1 MRSVIFFAAMMAAS
15 TQFIIGQAMA
25 DEVVTLKSLTNYVF
39 IHTPA
44 RQGENSLQKL
54 SEAREKRASTLFAEP
69 ATISFNHFNDGIGS
83 GDGLREYESAVSM
96 PLWLPGQKRHQQNWS
111 QELANQLP
119 YYQQRLR
126 LQASGL
132 VRQHVWQVMHA
143 AAEVR
148 QAETTLAN
156 AQALKASV
164 DKRVAAGD
172 LPENEQLL
180 AKSNLLAMQNQRQH
194 AQNQL
199 QKALNQYHFHTGQR
213 TLPVDVEEA
222 IPQQREI
229 NADHPLLAEL
239 SQKVAILR
247 SEMHNAQY
255 AGAINPSV
263 SVGVKR
269 ERDAGNNESF
279 NNSLGLGFTMAI
291 GDKPFSEPAI
301 AEAAKAMADVEI
313 MRQQLKVDLEAQLI
327 AQIDQLQ
334 AQQAQQ
340 DMLRQQFEV
349 SKTYLEQQQKSF
361 EFGQIDLMTLLR
373 VEAEVNKNRAQIQN
387 LEVAIGQTIAQINQ
401 TLGVTL

>member
-1 MRSVIFFAAMMAAS
+1 MRSVIFIATVMAA
-15 TQFIIGQAMA
+15 TTHLMIGQAMA
-25 DEVVTLKSLTNYVF
+25 AEAITLKTLTDYVF
-39 IHTPA
+39 AHEPA
-44 RQGENSLQKL
+44 RQGENSLQTL
-54 SEAREKRASTLFAEP
+54 SDARKKRASTLFAEP
-69 ATISFNHFNDGIGS
+69 ASISFNHFNDGIGS

-132 VRQHVWQVMHA
+132 VRQHVWHVMHA

-148 QAETTLAN
+148 QAETTLKN

-164 DKRVAAGD
+164 DKRVEAGD
-172 LPENEQLL
+172 LPKNEQLL
-180 AKSNLLAMQNQRQH
+180 AQSNLLAMQNQQQH

-199 QKALNQYHFHTGQR
+199 QKALNQYFYKTGQR
-213 TLPVDVEEA
+213 SLPEDVEEA
-222 IPQQREI
+222 LPQQRQI

-239 SQKVAILR
+239 SQQVATLR
-247 SEMHNAQY
+247 SEMHNARY
-255 AGAINPSV
+255 AGTVNPSI

-269 ERDAGNNESF
+269 ERETGNESF
-279 NNSLGLGFTMAI
+279 NNSLGVGFTMAI
-291 GDKPFSEPAI
+291 GDKPYSEPAI

-313 MRQQLKVDLEAQLI
+313 MRQQLKADLEAQLI
-327 AQIDQLQ
+327 AQLDQLQ

-340 DMLRQQFEV
+340 EILRQQFDITT
-349 SKTYLEQQQKSF
+349 TYLEQQQKSF
-361 EFGQIDLMTLLR
+361 EFGQIDLMMLLR
-373 VEAEVNKNRAQIQN
+373 IEADVNKNRAQIQN